1 MKKRLATA
9 RSPRHSAKQRS
20 SSLSIK
26 KKKSKNQAIAVRGI
40 HGGQAPHR
48 ADGGFAEQLT
58 SQKREQF
65 LEQLRTHSNVTKA
78 CEEIGFSKVSLYALK
93 KRDAEFSK
101 EWDLAIKEGV
111 TCLEDEAKR
120 RATGYEEDVYFKGKH
135 VGTVKKYS
143 DILLITLLNAHWP
156 EKYRRN
162 NAETPPPISPDD
174 QRRLDEAR
182 DVLKRLSTAELGT
195 IATVMESATKRAVAQ
210 AVAPIAKRTLQ

>member
-1 MKKRLATA
+1 MKKRAASTHSL
-9 RSPRHSAKQRS
+9 RHSAKQKRFPKQ
-20 SSLSIK
+20 IK
-26 KKKSKNQAIAVRGI
+26 KKKSKDLEISTRGV
-40 HGGQAPHR
+40 HGSRAPHR

-120 RATGYEEDVYFKGKH
+120 RATGYEEEVYFKGEYR
-135 VGTVKKYS
+135 GTVKKYS

-162 NAETPPPISPDD
+162 NAETQPPVSPDD
-174 QRRLDEAR
+174 QRRLAEAR
-182 DVLKRLSTAELGT
+182 NVLQRLDTDELAA
-195 IATVMESATKRAVAQ
+195 IATVMEKATERAVAR
-210 AVAPIAKRTLQ
+210 AVAPNGKRTLQ